1 MGKLQFLKQKKFYIH
16 LVAIIVLAFVLL
28 WLTIKLLGVYTR
40 HGKVYELPDFSGM
53 TIEEVQHA
61 YGRAYHFILVDSIYS
76 KTEAPGTIVQQ
87 DPLPQS
93 KVKHGRN
100 VYYIIVAKTPE
111 KTTMPNL
118 NNLSLRQA
126 LVLLE
131 SSGLEVKE
139 LVYVDHFAR
148 NAICE
153 QRYNGSVIK
162 PGTELIKGSKVTLH
176 VGLGVDARYMKLPKL
191 YETPAE
197 EVQHILNMSGLNL
210 GNETFDDKDSIQ
222 YMKVYKME
230 PPYSK
235 GSVKPGTF
243 VDVWYRSSRK
253 FDFEKE
259 RKAMQEEDS
268 IKNAE
273 ERQARLDSLAAIAA
287 ANDTLAPTIETEEDD
302 DDENYEDDF

>member
-1 MGKLQFLKQKKFYIH
+1 
-16 LVAIIVLAFVLL
+16 
-28 WLTIKLLGVYTR
+28 
-40 HGKVYELPDFSGM
+40 M
-53 TIEEVQHA
+53 TFEEVEHE

-76 KTEAPGTIVQQ
+76 KTEAPGTVVQQ
-87 DPLPQS
+87 DPLPNS

-139 LVYVDHFAR
+139 LIYIDHFAR

-153 QRYNGSVIK
+153 QRYKGDIIK
-162 PGTELIKGSKVTLH
+162 PGTELIKGSKITLY
-176 VGLGVDARYMKLPKL
+176 VGLGVDSRSMKLPKL
-191 YETPAE
+191 YETSAE
-197 EVQHILNMSGLNL
+197 EVKHILNMSGLNL

-222 YMKVYKME
+222 YMKVYKMD

-235 GSVKPGTF
+235 GSVRPGTF

-253 FDFEKE
+253 FDFDKE
-259 RKAMQEEDS
+259 RKTMQAEDS
-268 IKNAE
+268 IKNAA
-273 ERQARLDSLAAIAA
+273 ERQAVLDSLAAAA
-287 ANDTLAPTIETEEDD
+287 ANDTIPTNETIEEDD
-302 DDENYEDDF
+302 DEDYEDDF

>member
-16 LVAIIVLAFVLL
+16 LVAIILLSFFLL

-40 HGKVYELPDFSGM
+40 HGRVYELPDFRGM
-53 TIEEVQHA
+53 TVEEMTHD
-61 YGRAYHFILVDSIYS
+61 YGRDYHFILVDSIYS

-87 DPLPQS
+87 DPLPQA

-111 KTTMPNL
+111 KTSMPNL

-131 SSGLEVKE
+131 SNGLEVKE
-139 LVYVDHFAR
+139 LVYIDHFAR

-153 QRYNGSVIK
+153 QRFNGVVIK
-162 PGTELIKGSKVTLH
+162 PGTELIKGSKITLY
-176 VGLGVDARYMKLPKL
+176 VGLGVDKRNMKMPNL
-191 YETPAE
+191 YEASAE
-197 EVQHILNMSGLNL
+197 EVQHILNMAGLNL
-210 GNETFDDKDSIQ
+210 GNETFDDNDSLQ

-243 VDVWYRSSRK
+243 VDVWYHSSKK
-253 FDFEKE
+253 FNFDKE
-259 RKAMQEEDS
+259 RKNMRAEDS
-268 IKNAE
+268 IKNALE
-273 ERQARLDSLAAIAA
+273 QQALLDSLAAAA
-287 ANDTLAPTIETEEDD
+287 ANDTIVSPDIESED